1 MSKFFPQR
9 HQGVVYAKSAAGETP
24 SSLSAI
30 IGMRR
35 SRHLPRAGAC
45 NWGKVIGRLG
55 AAKLILARPSTEM
68 MADTPKGIYACTE
81 A

>member
-9 HQGVVYAKSAAGETP
+9 HRGVVYAKSAAGETP
-24 SSLSAI
+24 PSLSAI
-30 IGMRR
+30 IGMWR
-35 SRHLPRAGAC
+35 SRHLPRDGAC
-45 NWGKVIGRLG
+45 NWGIFIGRLG

-68 MADTPKGIYACTE
+68 MADTSKGIYACTE